1 MIQKKHSILIF
12 RQFKKPSLMYKN
24 YINKELEKLEEI
36 KETKA
41 EENKAEIGLDELYN
55 ERKELIENYVNK
67 VYAMEEYQKLRPKLD
82 NETKEELEKYKLKN
96 IGKSNLFL
104 ESDSEAELEVIKT
117 EIKKKKFENI
127 KTKGNTDCKDDRLTH
142 N

>member
-12 RQFKKPSLMYKN
+12 RQFKKPSLKYKN

-117 EIKKKKFENI
+117 EIK
-127 KTKGNTDCKDDRLTH
+127 
-142 N
+142 

>member
-127 KTKGNTDCKDDRLTH
+127 KTKGNTDQIEVNCI
-142 N
+142 

>member
-1 MIQKKHSILIF
+1 M
-12 RQFKKPSLMYKN
+12 N
-24 YINKELEKLEEI
+24 
-36 KETKA
+36 
-41 EENKAEIGLDELYN
+41 ELYN
-55 ERKELIENYVNK
+55 ERKELIENYGNK

-127 KTKGNTDCKDDRLTH
+127 KTKGNTDQIEVNCI
-142 N
+142 